1 MGGLAR
7 ALCVAGLVAAAAAV
21 VTIATSQAGAHER
34 KPAEPNALPAGDFGG
49 PFVLM
54 DHTGREVTER
64 TYLGLMQ
71 VIYFG
76 YTHCPD
82 ICPIDAANIA
92 QAVDLLGPAAKEV
105 QPLFITIDPARDT
118 AQRLS
123 EWLGAIHPRF
133 VGLTGTE
140 HAVAAAA
147 KAFKVVY
154 EKVETADG
162 YDYAVAHPGLLYVID
177 RDGHFLFLLP
187 PGTPPEV
194 IAEELRAALNGG
206 R

>member
-1 MGGLAR
+1 MGGLDRTLR
-7 ALCVAGLVAAAAAV
+7 AAGLVAAAAAV
-21 VTIATSQAGAHER
+21 ITLAASQAGAHER
-34 KPAEPNALPAGDFGG
+34 KPAEPNALPAGEFGG
-49 PFVLM
+49 PFVLV
-54 DHTGREVTER
+54 DHQGRMVTER

-133 VGLTGTE
+133 VGLTGPE
-140 HAVAAAA
+140 HTVAAAT

-154 EKVETADG
+154 EKVETANG
-162 YDYAVAHPGLLYVID
+162 YDYAVAHPGLIYVID

-194 IAEELRAALNGG
+194 IAEELRAALDDQG
-206 R
+206 